1 MDPIAPTANAASAGP
16 EVRAAS
22 RRLTPSKE
30 SATANGMSARQ
41 TRSSAGDEDGMIP
54 VVARSM
60 AEAMARSGA
69 EMFAPSLVF
78 SSASLAPAAQ
88 VARIA
93 RTASGDGSNPE
104 NKMARHALVPSR
116 RVFQMM
122 PSGTWDRLGTPT
134 AGVLLVRSPGL
145 VGIGDT
151 TRDHRAVAAAAMW
164 RGG

>member
-1 MDPIAPTANAASAGP
+1 
-16 EVRAAS
+16 
-22 RRLTPSKE
+22 
-30 SATANGMSARQ
+30 
-41 TRSSAGDEDGMIP
+41 MIP

-69 EMFAPSLVF
+69 EMFAPSLVV

-104 NKMARHALVPSR
+104 NKMARHALSR

-134 AGVLLVRSPGL
+134 AGVLLVRLPSL